1 MPAVHITSDKQY
13 EKAIEVLTRIGGTW
27 SGVGFEDRYIVV
39 SERQYQALVEAG
51 VAVPRDEKKDAKH
64 GKKSRK
70 REQS

>member
-13 EKAIEVLTRIGGTW
+13 EKAIEVLDRVGGVW
-27 SGVGFEDRYIVV
+27 HGVGMEEHFIVAN
-39 SERQYQALVEAG
+39 EKQYQALVEAG
-51 VAVPRDEKKDAKH
+51 VAPPKDDKKDAKH

>member
-13 EKAIEVLTRIGGTW
+13 EKALNVLIDLGGTW
-27 SGVGFEDRYIVV
+27 QGVGFEDRYLLV

-51 VAVPRDEKKDAKH
+51 VVVPKDDKKDAKH

-70 REQS
+70 RPQS